1 MILRM
6 AVPSLSAREVEILS
20 ALVFVA
26 AIYSIAGRGRAEKS
40 RRGSVPPIRMDA

>member
-6 AVPSLSAREVEILS
+6 AVPSCLAREVEILS

-26 AIYSIAGRGRAEKS
+26 AIYSIAGRGRAENLS
-40 RRGSVPPIRMDA
+40 AFQCRAIRIDA